1 MPELT
6 LANYIKSAVCRLPRK
21 HARALVVACEIDSDP
36 LTAYTFC
43 QRYRRKTVD
52 YDREF
57 YEVLGEAVWRRNRHG
72 QASIRVGN
80 L

>member
-1 MPELT
+1 MDLT
-6 LANYIKSAVCRLPRK
+6 LANYIKATVCRLPRK
-21 HARALVVACEIDSDP
+21 HARALVVACEVDSDP
-36 LTAYTFC
+36 LIAYTFC

-57 YEVLGEAVWRRNRHG
+57 YEVLGEAVWWRNRCRPV
-72 QASIRVGN
+72 SVRVGT